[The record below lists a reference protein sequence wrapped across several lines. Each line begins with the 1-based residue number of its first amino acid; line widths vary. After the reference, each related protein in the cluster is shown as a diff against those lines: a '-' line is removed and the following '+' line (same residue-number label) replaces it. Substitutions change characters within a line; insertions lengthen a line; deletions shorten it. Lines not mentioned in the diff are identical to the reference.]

1 MDKSS
6 VKGSVRNGNYAFQEY
21 ATLNWIQHAK
31 LLQNYDRIEA
41 LVALLHSRHLEDFSS
56 NGLASIK
63 RDFEDRGNS
72 KSAAIDRYQ
81 EAYQRIDNICAK
93 EDD

>member
-6 VKGSVRNGNYAFQEY
+6 VEGSARNGNYAFQEY

-56 NGLASIK
+56 N
-63 RDFEDRGNS
+63 
-72 KSAAIDRYQ
+72 
-81 EAYQRIDNICAK
+81 
-93 EDD
+93 